1 MTAYAQRLAEEG
13 DHYFLSRP
21 AAFGKSL
28 FLDTLKELSVANA
41 TTLRVRLLNS
51 TRRAPPARGTSG
63 SLPSQRRQGRARPHV
78 MAAYQRSPARF
89 AALYDKLA
97 K

>member
-63 SLPSQRRQGRARPHV
+63 SLPSQRRARPHV